1 MKLLYPSPLQSGDTV
16 MVIAPSSPSTY
27 IRENVMQ
34 VAKQRFNELGLQ
46 VKFAPNFHSDL
57 FISTPESI
65 QNRVDDIHTA
75 FADKTVK
82 CIFTILGGYHC
93 NQLLDLLDFDLIK
106 NNPKVFCGFSDI
118 TALNN
123 AILAQ
128 TGLVTFC
135 GPYYSSF
142 GMLRGFEF
150 TMDAFKKAIMSDK
163 EFDINVSTEWADDPW
178 YRDQENRTFIKNSGA
193 PVMHDGAAHGNLIGG
208 NLSTFALLQG
218 TKYMP
223 SDFDDIV
230 LFVEDDSESSED
242 TFIRQL
248 NGVLMQDFANKIR
261 GILVGRFQ
269 KSTNPDIKKIYQTIQ
284 NRMPNVPVIM
294 NLDFGHT
301 TPLLTIPTGAYCKM
315 NARGNEFEITISRQE

>member
-1 MKLLYPSPLQSGDTV
+1 MKLLYPSPLQSGDTI

-65 QNRVDDIHTA
+65 KQRVDDIHTA

-82 CIFTILGGYHC
+82 GIFTILGGYHC
-93 NQLLDLLDFDLIK
+93 NQLLDLLDFNLIK

-123 AILAQ
+123 AILSQ

-135 GPYYSSF
+135 GPHYSSF

-163 EFDINVSTEWADDPW
+163 EFDISISPEWSDDPW
-178 YRDQENRTFIKNSGA
+178 YRDQENRIFVKNNGA
-193 PVMHDGAAHGNLIGG
+193 QVMHTGTAQGNLIGG

-223 SDFDDIV
+223 SDFDDII
-230 LFVEDDSESSED
+230 LFVEDASESSENI
-242 TFIRQL
+242 FIRQL

-261 GILVGRFQ
+261 AVLVGRFQ
-269 KSTNPDIKKIYQTIQ
+269 KETNPNISTIYQTIK
-284 NRMPNVPVIM
+284 NRLPNVPVIM
-294 NLDFGHT
+294 DLDFGHT
-301 TPLLTIPTGAYCKM
+301 TPLLTIPTGAWCEI
-315 NARGNEFEITISRQE
+315 NATDNEFEITISRKG

>member
-1 MKLLYPSPLQSGDTV
+1 MKLLYPSTLQSGDTV

-34 VAKQRFNELGLQ
+34 VAKQRFDELGLK
-46 VKFAPNFHSDL
+46 VVFAPNFHSDL

-65 QNRVDDIHTA
+65 KQRVDDIHTA
-75 FADKTVK
+75 FADKNVK
-82 CIFTILGGYHC
+82 GIFTILGGHHC

-135 GPYYSSF
+135 GPHYSSF
-142 GMLRGFEF
+142 GMLHGFEF
-150 TMDAFKKAIMSDK
+150 TMDAFTQAIMSDK
-163 EFDINVSTEWADDPW
+163 EFDISVSPEWSDDPW
-178 YRDQENRTFIKNSGA
+178 YRDQDNRTFIKNAGA
-193 PVMHDGAAHGNLIGG
+193 PVMHTGAAHGNLIGG

-261 GILVGRFQ
+261 GVLVGRFQ
-269 KSTNPDIKKIYQTIQ
+269 KETNPNISTIYQTIK
-284 NRMPNVPVIM
+284 NRLLNVPVIM
-294 NLDFGHT
+294 DLDFGHT
-301 TPLLTIPTGAYCKM
+301 TPLLTIPTGARCEI
-315 NARGNEFEITISRQE
+315 NAKDNEFEITISRKE